1 MKRDLDLIRHILLT
15 VESSSEIPV
24 PIDKIATS
32 KYTIEEIAYNIV
44 LLNDAGYV
52 VLKNN
57 PSLSNPFEKF
67 YIERMTMS
75 GCDYLD
81 NVRDPEIWAKTKQT
95 ISGVVKSA
103 GLDLVKRIA
112 AGLIR
117 TAFCAAGVTID

>member
-52 VLKNN
+52 VLKSN
-57 PSLSNPFEKF
+57 PALSNPFEKF

-103 GLDLVKRIA
+103 GLDLVKSVA

>member
-57 PSLSNPFEKF
+57 PALSNPFEKF

-117 TAFCAAGVTID
+117 SAFCAAGVTID